1 MVRPGR
7 VLTRGV
13 HLGLV
18 KFEFSHRI
26 ALLTMTGLVS
36 MHGVCSVRSISFVE
50 RGCVVGLGWEFG
62 FPLAVNNVASGWQL
76 SLVRLGRRR
85 SLHASSLRVVSH
97 DWQLLVA
104 PDSSCPFRH
113 QVQLHFPCVLALVG
127 CDAWFIADPSSVE
140 APFSITAAAVV
151 GVSWC
156 SCSWWRPSC
165 CGDVELVRHDSLA
178 CSSVSAYVGIASSSV
193 AVLELLV
200 LA

>member
-1 MVRPGR
+1 M
-7 VLTRGV
+7 TRGV
-13 HLGLV
+13 RLGLV
-18 KFEFSHRI
+18 RFEFSRRI
-26 ALLTMTGLVS
+26 ACAMLTVTGLIS

-85 SLHASSLRVVSH
+85 SLHASSLRVVPH

-140 APFSITAAAVV
+140 APFSITAVGVGAVAAGGAPPAVV
-151 GVSWC
+151 VLNLSDMIPLLAH
-156 SCSWWRPSC
+156 PSRRMSRFP
-165 CGDVELVRHDSLA
+165 LP
-178 CSSVSAYVGIASSSV
+178 
-193 AVLELLV
+193 
-200 LA
+200 